1 MQVTIKPGFLKG
13 DISVPASKSI
23 MQRVCAVALLHN
35 GKTTINNPGS
45 SKDDKAALQIIQQLG
60 AKITK
65 QTSEQIIIESSGQ
78 VNAIKEINCNESGLS
93 ARLFTPIAALS
104 GDEVLIEGKGSLLQR
119 PMDAFRKVLPQLN
132 VTLNG
137 FNGFIPFSV
146 KGPLQ
151 GRNITV
157 DGSVSSQFLT
167 GILFALTGVAKEPV
181 VVTVKG
187 LKSKPYIDLTL
198 KVLAQFGRQIINENY
213 CRFIIDPAQ
222 FTIKDEVT
230 IQIEAD
236 WSSAA
241 YWLVGAAINGSI
253 RALHLD
259 QYSLQAD
266 KKIMEI
272 LEQANC
278 VIQFEGDIACAKKSD
293 LRAFDADL
301 TDAPDLFPI
310 VTILAACCTGT
321 SRLQGLH
328 RLKYKESDREKS
340 IADMLAGFGI
350 SFLVSDDV
358 LSIHGGPELKHAII
372 NSYSDHRIAM
382 AAAIGA
388 SKANGDVII
397 EDSEAVAKSYP
408 HFFDHLTTLG
418 INCLIKT

>member
-1 MQVTIKPGFLKG
+1 MQAIIKPGFLKG

-23 MQRVCAVALLHN
+23 MQRVCAAALLHN
-35 GKTTINNPGS
+35 GETIINNPGS
-45 SKDDKAALQIIQQLG
+45 SEDDKVALQIIQQLG

-65 QTSEQIIIESSGQ
+65 QTSEQIIIESSGR
-78 VNAIKEINCNESGLS
+78 VNAIKDINCNESGLS
-93 ARLFTPIAALS
+93 ARLFTPIAALC

-119 PMDAFRKVLPQLN
+119 PMDAFKEVLPQLN
-132 VTLNG
+132 VSLKA

-151 GRNITV
+151 GKSITV
-157 DGSVSSQFLT
+157 DGSISSQFLT
-167 GILFALTGVAKEPV
+167 GVLFALTSVAKEPI

-198 KVLAQFGRQIINENY
+198 KVLAQFGRQITNENY

-259 QYSLQAD
+259 QHSLQAD
-266 KKIMEI
+266 KKIIEI
-272 LEQANC
+272 LERAGC
-278 VIQFEGDIACAKKSD
+278 VIQFERDMVCVKKAD
-293 LRAFDADL
+293 LRAFNADL

-310 VTILAACCTGT
+310 VAILAACCTGT

-328 RLKYKESDREKS
+328 RLKYKESDRKKS
-340 IADMLAGFGI
+340 IADMLAGFG
-350 SFLVSDDV
+350 VSV
-358 LSIHGGPELKHAII
+358 SIENDSLLIEGRQQLNPATI
-372 NSYSDHRIAM
+372 NGYNDHRIVM

-388 SKANGDVII
+388 LLANGETSIAGK
-397 EDSEAVAKSYP
+397 EAVGKSYP
-408 HFFDHLTTLG
+408 LFFQHLSL
-418 INCLIKT
+418 LHRP